1 MLKTKNKSVPFQKH
15 NGKKNKRLIINL
27 VGRIQSFCPRGRIQ
41 RGRIQGFCTVGRI
54 HSFCSGGR
62 IQGGRIQCF
71 CTVGRIHSFCSGGR
85 IQSGT
90 NPQRAVKKHV
100 YFQKQYLINQLN
112 IESFAFVL
120 NVLSIKL
127 FSFICKKFEII

>member
-62 IQGGRIQCF
+62 IQRGRIQGGRIQ
-71 CTVGRIHSFCSGGR
+71 G
-85 IQSGT
+85 GT
-90 NPQRAVKKHV
+90 NPSAAMTNHRFFQLTVKNNRCEKT
-100 YFQKQYLINQLN
+100 
-112 IESFAFVL
+112 
-120 NVLSIKL
+120 
-127 FSFICKKFEII
+127 